1 MYLLYVIYTPYNYM
15 VHKGMGDRE
24 MKSHFALLLKLV
36 IALSV
41 MLILI
46 IPAVGADIIPISKI
60 ESHVGKEVTV
70 SGTII
75 ALSNNIET
83 DNVQTYEPG
92 EAYKEIILVF
102 VHNDKIKT
110 YEVGEEA
117 GILTLDDK
125 TGKILVS
132 VEPLLLKEPVL
143 LGQTI
148 VVTGLYAGDVGIE
161 GYNGLIYADRVYP
174 YMERGYRDITVKELL
189 GTPLLYFQSPV
200 RISGNVTQIDLTV
213 GKTDLKVDDGTGTID
228 VIYRE
233 ELDDLRIDEGVVVEG
248 EFQRNMIYAFSV
260 QTEHVEPTP
269 SPSPSPSP
277 SPTST
282 PAPPTTPRT
291 TFTPL
296 PVEKEGLP
304 FYVIV
309 IIIAVLAVVGIFA
322 AIKLREWLMF
332 RRYG

>member
-1 MYLLYVIYTPYNYM
+1 
-15 VHKGMGDRE
+15 
-24 MKSHFALLLKLV
+24 
-36 IALSV
+36 
-41 MLILI
+41 
-46 IPAVGADIIPISKI
+46 
-60 ESHVGKEVTV
+60 
-70 SGTII
+70 
-75 ALSNNIET
+75 
-83 DNVQTYEPG
+83 
-92 EAYKEIILVF
+92 
-102 VHNDKIKT
+102 
-110 YEVGEEA
+110 
-117 GILTLDDK
+117 
-125 TGKILVS
+125 
-132 VEPLLLKEPVL
+132 
-143 LGQTI
+143 
-148 VVTGLYAGDVGIE
+148 VVTGLYAGTVGIE

-189 GTPLLYFQSPV
+189 GTPVLYFQSPV
-200 RISGNVTQIDLTV
+200 RISGNVTQIDLSV

-233 ELDDLRIDEGVVVEG
+233 ELDDLRIDEGVIVEG

-296 PVEKEGLP
+296 PVEEEGLP